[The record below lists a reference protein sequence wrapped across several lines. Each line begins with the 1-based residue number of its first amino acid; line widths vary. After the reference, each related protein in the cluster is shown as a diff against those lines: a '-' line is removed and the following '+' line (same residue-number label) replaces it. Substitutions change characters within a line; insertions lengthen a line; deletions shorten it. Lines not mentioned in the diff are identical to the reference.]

1 MAAFNSATNAWL
13 STLINKF
20 ALEEVRTKTWEN
32 PFARFKKGNM
42 PLGYH
47 AGFHHANPA
56 ALSDYV
62 RPSAPNY
69 TDPFAGADPVVFSDY
84 LKVEADKI
92 GSTIISDDYLSDAM
106 TSWEKLDEF
115 VQTIIGTLYTAN
127 AEWEYGAMI
136 SNLAYP
142 WNSGNPTDMPYA
154 TIIDLAVPTNEATAQ
169 AAILSLAGESIDMER
184 IGSGHIGSNSRSTVK
199 TFTDKANQILISTDE
214 FKLATEVYAKSVAFH
229 VNYLDMLPEW
239 LTVKSFGTYGA
250 VVGGR
255 KINAILIDEARFQWR
270 DKLFRVESIRNPAD
284 GTTNY
289 WLRRRALI
297 GNVNF
302 ANGQAFV
309 EPAGE

>member
-1 MAAFNSATNAWL
+1 MAEFTTATNAWL

-20 ALEEVRTKTWEN
+20 SLDEVYTKTWEN
-32 PFARFKKGNM
+32 KFARFKKANM

-56 ALSDYV
+56 VLSDYV

-142 WNSGNPTDMPYA
+142 WNNGNPTDMPYA
-154 TIIDLAVPTNEATAQ
+154 SIVDLAKPTDEATAQ
-169 AAILSLAGESIDMER
+169 AAILALAGESIDMER
-184 IGSGHIGSNSRSTVK
+184 ISSDHIGSDARSTVR

-214 FKLATEVYAKSVAFH
+214 FQLATEIYAKSVAFH
-229 VNYLDMLPEW
+229 VNYLDLLPEW

-255 KINAILIDEARFQWR
+255 KINAILIDQARFQWR

-284 GTTNY
+284 GVTVY

>member
-1 MAAFNSATNAWL
+1 MAEFTTATNAWL

-20 ALEEVRTKTWEN
+20 ALDEVLTKTWEN
-32 PFARFKKGNM
+32 PFARFKKENM

-56 ALSDYV
+56 SLSDYV

-92 GSTIISDDYLSDAM
+92 GSTIISDDYLSDSLN
-106 TSWEKLDEF
+106 SWGEFDEF
-115 VQTIIGTLYTAN
+115 VQSIIGTIYTAN
-127 AEWEYGAMI
+127 TEWEYSTMV
-136 SNLAYP
+136 NKFAYP

-154 TIIDLAVPTNEATAQ
+154 TIVDLALPTNEATAQ
-169 AAILSLAGESIDMER
+169 TAIIKLAGESIDMER
-184 IGSGHIGSNSRSTVK
+184 ISSDHIGSNARSTVR
-199 TFTDKANQILISTDE
+199 TFTEKRNQLLISTDE
-214 FKLATEVYAKSVAFH
+214 FKLATEIYAKSVAFH

-239 LTVKSFGTYGA
+239 FTVKSFGTYGA

-255 KINAILIDEARFQWR
+255 KINAILIDMRRFQWR

-284 GTTNY
+284 GVTVY